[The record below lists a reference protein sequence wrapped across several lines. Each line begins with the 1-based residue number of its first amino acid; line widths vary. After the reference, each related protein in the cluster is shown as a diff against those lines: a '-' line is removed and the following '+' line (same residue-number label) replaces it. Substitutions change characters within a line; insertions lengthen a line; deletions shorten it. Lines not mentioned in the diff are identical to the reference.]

1 MHIPDLTIIVN
12 VHERQWTL
20 PRAFAY
26 LEDFAGPVLVSD
38 SSQRACPDMAGY
50 PWATYV
56 HTPGMFYFEKMRN
69 IAEQVRT
76 PYMVVVPDDDYTLLS
91 GMAAAVAHLRAN
103 PDVVVVQGHLL
114 RFRHHGGK
122 IVIDLEHI
130 GANLAR
136 HIAAI
141 TEGETVAARIKRLI
155 DHPVALNYGVT
166 RTDAFLLPHKLVL
179 ANQNLRPARFFDR
192 LTLFALA
199 GAGRVTFMDV
209 AMMIRSTERTPP
221 ETFPKELEGEVQ
233 VTALRDRLG
242 PTGGPMTAYLVR
254 QAGLSHEAAEAITQ
268 YFVDRNTKSFTKAD
282 FDEGMP
288 ATAALVAGA
297 MRRQAKDIEKVEQ
310 ILRRP
315 GSQRPAA

>member
-1 MHIPDLTIIVN
+1 MHIPDITIIVN

-26 LEDFAGPVLVSD
+26 LEDFGGPVLVSD
-38 SSQRACPDMAGY
+38 SSQRAYPSMGNY

-56 HTPGMFYFEKMRN
+56 HTPGMLYFEKMRN
-69 IAEQVRT
+69 IVAQVRT

-103 PDVVVVQGHLL
+103 PDVVAVQGHLL
-114 RFRHHGGK
+114 RFRQHGEK
-122 IVIDLEHI
+122 IIIDLEHI
-130 GANLAR
+130 GANVAR
-136 HIAAI
+136 HIAAD

-155 DHPVALNYGVT
+155 DHPVALNYAVT
-166 RTDAFLLPHKLVL
+166 RTDAFLSPHKLVL

-199 GAGRVTFMDV
+199 GTGPVTFIDA

-221 ETFPKELEGEVQ
+221 ETFPKELEGEIQ

-242 PTGGPMTAYLVR
+242 PTGGPMTDFLMG
-254 QAGLSHEAAEAITQ
+254 QSGLSYDEAEAITQ
-268 YFVDRNTKSFTKAD
+268 YFVDRNTRSFTKAD

-288 ATAALVAGA
+288 ATSALVAGA
-297 MRRQAKDIEKVEQ
+297 MRRQAKDIEKIEQ

-315 GSQRPAA
+315 SSRRPAA